1 MKNLILLVLFLFA
14 FGSANAQD
22 QAIFTQYHISPILIN
37 PGATGF
43 NEKNNLMMNLRSQ
56 WAGFPGAPKTYSVGY
71 HGPLGRTMGI
81 GANILSEKIASLDR
95 LRFQLNYAFR
105 YQIGEDVKLGMGFS
119 TEFQS
124 MGLARTTNE
133 NPLIESERL
142 VSDYIDGVK
151 IFDATLGFYGTIKE
165 RTHIGL
171 SFPNLVVARLGE
183 IAGSEPE
190 GGFLKYFIFDMGHKL
205 DFENAGVS
213 FEPSIMVRKTLNS
226 PFQIDFNT
234 VAGFL
239 SDQLFAGLS
248 YRSGTGG
255 AVGILLGGKISSVK
269 VFYGFDLSFAKFQEY
284 NSGTHEITAAFEF
297 SKWNKSE
304 YDQSKKY
311 R

>member
-81 GANILSEKIASLDR
+81 GANLLSEKIASLDR

-124 MGLARTTNE
+124 IRLARTTNE

-142 VSDYIDGVK
+142 VSDYIDGVN

-165 RTHIGL
+165 KTHIGL

-205 DFENAGVS
+205 DFEGAGVS
-213 FEPSIMVRKTLNS
+213 LEPSIMVRKTLNS

-269 VFYGFDLSFAKFQEY
+269 IFYGFDLSFAKFQEY

-304 YDQSKKY
+304 YDKSKKY
-311 R
+311 K